1 MSRWEIDVLR
11 IVFEESSERASGGQY
26 GQRRWKG
33 LRREQTMEGERKCS
47 QGRYAG
53 GRALLCPSSS
63 PAFNIVFRASS
74 YAVAYQHVTVHLT
87 CVSARR
93 SLAHWQ
99 THTVTHKDLDIL
111 GLHWHAMILRY
122 IAVFKGGGHYGAT
135 FSRSITCL
143 LRVVA
148 ARRRRELEEPLTPI
162 PSQSFAVCLNA
173 YVRWA

>member
-1 MSRWEIDVLR
+1 
-11 IVFEESSERASGGQY
+11 
-26 GQRRWKG
+26 
-33 LRREQTMEGERKCS
+33 MEGERKCS

-74 YAVAYQHVTVHLT
+74 HAVAYQHVTVHLT

-99 THTVTHKDLDIL
+99 THTVTHKDLDISTWIAL
-111 GLHWHAMILRY
+111 ACDDFTLHCRLQKR
-122 IAVFKGGGHYGAT
+122 GGHYGAT

-148 ARRRRELEEPLTPI
+148 ARRRREL
-162 PSQSFAVCLNA
+162 
-173 YVRWA
+173 